1 MCDKAEFAKLRDRI
15 VEIEKRMIENNATTG
30 EQIKTLFASVKLLYR
45 VTLIG
50 GLILL
55 LAVVYGA
62 LGPHG
67 FNAVTSAAKTVEV
80 TAP

>member
-15 VEIEKRMIENNATTG
+15 VEIEKRVIESNATTG

-67 FNAVTSAAKTVEV
+67 FNAVTNVAKTVEV
-80 TAP
+80 ATP

>member
-15 VEIEKRMIENNATTG
+15 VEIEKRMIESNATTG

-80 TAP
+80 ATP